1 MALLFHSTAA
11 RLPIWQDLFAQ
22 AAEPFIAGE
31 QFVTDPA
38 EVTAIACWTLPDDL
52 SRYPNLRLVLSVGAG
67 VDHLPLMPPG
77 VALARTLAP
86 GIEAMVRDWVMMA
99 TLMLH
104 RDMPVYLD
112 QGRAGIWRTHPV
124 RLASNRRVGIM
135 GMGRIGALVAGS
147 LSALG
152 FDVAGLSR
160 SGGVGAVPLF
170 ATAEMEAFL
179 ARSDLLICLLPLT
192 PATRGILN
200 AETLGHLPAGAGLIH
215 AGRGAHLETQ
225 ALRCALDQGHLSA
238 AILDVTDPEPLPQ
251 DHWLWHDPRVVV
263 TPHIAAQTDAAEGA
277 RHALAVMRALREGA
291 AIPGLVDQARGY

>member
-11 RLPIWQDLFAQ
+11 RLPVWQALFAQ

-31 QFVTDPA
+31 QAVGDPA
-38 EVTAIACWTLPDDL
+38 EVTAIACWTPPADL
-52 SRYPNLRLVLSVGAG
+52 SRYANLRLVLSVGAG
-67 VDHLPLMPPG
+67 VDHLPPMPPG
-77 VALARTLAP
+77 VGLVRTLAP
-86 GIEAMVRDWVMMA
+86 GIEAMVRDWVVMA

-112 QGRAGIWRTHPV
+112 QGRAEIWRTHPV
-124 RLASNRRVGIM
+124 RMTSDRRVGIM
-135 GMGRIGALVAGS
+135 GMGRIGTLVARS

-160 SGGVGAVPLF
+160 AGGTGEVPLF
-170 ATAEMEAFL
+170 AADERDAFL

-192 PATRGILN
+192 PETRGILN
-200 AETLGHLPAGAGLIH
+200 ADTLAKLPASAGLIH
-215 AGRGAHLETQ
+215 AGRGAHLDTE
-225 ALRCALDQGHLSA
+225 ALRDALGRGRLA
-238 AILDVTDPEPLPQ
+238 AAMLDVTDPEPLPAG
-251 DHWLWHDPRVVV
+251 HWLWHDPRVVL

-291 AIPGLVDQARGY
+291 PIPGLVDQARGY